1 MLNSHANSLQ
11 VIFGLIIYTYY
22 EIIWVNSYPTGA
34 PVEACGG
41 DVTDIVPNHVPHN
54 ASDND
59 DIPYSVSTH
68 DFEYFTYRPGGYYD
82 CKC

>member
-1 MLNSHANSLQ
+1 MS
-11 VIFGLIIYTYY
+11 
-22 EIIWVNSYPTGA
+22 SYPTGP
-34 PVEACGG
+34 PVDACG
-41 DVTDIVPNHVPHN
+41 DVTDVVPNHLPHT

-59 DIPYSVSTH
+59 DIPFSVSTR